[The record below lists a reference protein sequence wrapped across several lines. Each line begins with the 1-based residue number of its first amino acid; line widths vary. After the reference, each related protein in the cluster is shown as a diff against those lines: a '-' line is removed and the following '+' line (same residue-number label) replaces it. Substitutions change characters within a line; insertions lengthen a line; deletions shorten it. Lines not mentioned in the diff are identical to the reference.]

1 QGIGAGDQ
9 RPLESSG
16 RNPDHRGLLQT
27 VNGIERG
34 LDLAQLDSI
43 ASALDLG
50 IGSAEEVD
58 EAVVSPD
65 SGEVARLIE
74 AIDGVQGAWI
84 LQKRRGGSF
93 GISPVPWAQ
102 ADTPDVE
109 IPNLAVGNWLQSI
122 VQDQELLTVA
132 FGPDRDLG
140 ARVWRTL
147 RYRIVTTRDGGL
159 RRTVEIGEAEEAAGS
174 SSRRGPASEIPLRTT
189 RGASG
194 WESRGA

>member
-1 QGIGAGDQ
+1 MRSGLSSGTSFMCLEPFPQRTSVDLPVGVLRKTCRHQPARGNHVRREEGAECFAQIRRRDVPAGQQGIGAGDQ

-65 SGEVARLIE
+65 SGERSE
-74 AIDGVQGAWI
+74 EHT
-84 LQKRRGGSF
+84 S
-93 GISPVPWAQ
+93 
-102 ADTPDVE
+102 E
-109 IPNLAVGNWLQSI
+109 LQSLAYL
-122 VQDQELLTVA
+122 VCRLLLEKKKKKH
-132 FGPDRDLG
+132 FR
-140 ARVWRTL
+140 
-147 RYRIVTTRDGGL
+147 
-159 RRTVEIGEAEEAAGS
+159 
-174 SSRRGPASEIPLRTT
+174 
-189 RGASG
+189 
-194 WESRGA
+194 